1 MKMGDSQTSQYLK
14 QWHDGDLKGL
24 EGIINRHLDWI
35 HAQVRQRLSRPLR
48 NKGETSDYVQDILV
62 QFLRFSPR
70 FVLSSEAQFRALLLR
85 IVENALNDKY
95 DWYTARRREIARERP
110 LPSDTIL
117 SLDPPHGAIKTPSK
131 SAEQHEREAWI
142 RLGLELL
149 DPDDREILALRQWDN
164 LSFPEIG
171 EELGIAANAAR
182 MRHNRAIVRLTDKI
196 LALKQGDLDQV
207 F

>member
-1 MKMGDSQTSQYLK
+1 MKMGDSQTSQFLK
-14 QWHDGDLKGL
+14 QWHEGNAKGL
-24 EGIINRHLDWI
+24 EGIIDRHLDWI
-35 HAQVRQRLSRPLR
+35 HAQVHQRLSRPLR
-48 NKGETSDYVQDILV
+48 NKGETCDYVQDILV

-117 SLDPPHGAIKTPSK
+117 SLDPPHGTIRTPSK

-149 DPDDREILALRQWDN
+149 DPDDREILALRQWDD

-171 EELGIAANAAR
+171 EELGIAANTAR

-196 LALKQGDLDQV
+196 LALKQGELDQV
-207 F
+207 L